1 MWQLM
6 ILVHNAEEYLF
17 SLVVCECNMIERA
30 VFEGVFFAADFDW
43 VRAGDQR
50 GA

>member
-6 ILVHNAEEYLF
+6 IPVHKAEEYLL
-17 SLVVCECNMIERA
+17 SLVVCECNVIELA
-30 VFEGVFFAADFDW
+30 VFEGVFFVVGFDW